1 MDPGDYPRFLEQLR
15 QDREQGASA
24 LARASLKA
32 AAASARNAPATE
44 GGELH
49 RLLLERAA
57 EMTRMRPT
65 MAPVGNLLRRW
76 RKGLDE
82 VSTGNLAQF
91 RARAAALA
99 EALIAES
106 EQALEQAA
114 VHACRAIGPD
124 RRILTH
130 SLSASVLACFRCL
143 GGSGVRAIVSESRPL
158 NEGRRL
164 AEQLADWSIPVS
176 LITDAQLG
184 LFAAE
189 ADLALI
195 GADRL
200 LADGS
205 AVNKA
210 GSYLLAL
217 AAHDRGIPF
226 YVCCEGFKAVAGLDA
241 PLEEMAGSELGY
253 PQRRGIRLRNTYF
266 DVTPARL
273 ISAWFTERGG
283 SDQWVSSPT

>member
-1 MDPGDYPRFLEQLR
+1 MDPADYPHFLEQLR
-15 QDREQGASA
+15 HDREQGASA
-24 LARASLKA
+24 LARACLRA
-32 AAASARNAPATE
+32 AAFSARDAPASE
-44 GGELH
+44 SGGLRRLLIKRAGEL
-49 RLLLERAA
+49 AGI
-57 EMTRMRPT
+57 RPT
-65 MAPVGNLLRRW
+65 MAPIGNLLGRW
-76 RKGLDE
+76 QRALDE
-82 VSTGNLAQF
+82 APAENLAQF

-99 EALIAES
+99 EALISES

-114 VHACRAIGPD
+114 AHACRVIGPG

-130 SLSASVLACFRCL
+130 SLSASVLACFRRL
-143 GGSGVRAIVSESRPL
+143 RARGVTAIASESRPL

-164 AEQLADWSIPVS
+164 AEQLAGWSIPVS

-195 GADRL
+195 GADRV

-205 AVNKA
+205 VVNKA

-217 AAHDRGIPF
+217 AARDRGIPF
-226 YVCCEGFKAVAGLDA
+226 YVCCEGFKAAPGLDA

-253 PQRRGIRLRNTYF
+253 PQRPGILPRNTYF
-266 DVTPARL
+266 DITPARL

-283 SDQWVSSPT
+283 SDHWVLSPT

>member
-1 MDPGDYPRFLEQLR
+1 MDPDDYPRFLEQLAE
-15 QDREQGASA
+15 DRGQGASA
-24 LARASLKA
+24 LARASLRA
-32 AAASARNAPATE
+32 AAASARDAPGTQGA
-44 GGELH
+44 ELH
-49 RLLLERAA
+49 RLLLERAE
-57 EMTRMRPT
+57 EMARLRPS
-65 MAPVGNLLRRW
+65 MAPIGNLLGRW
-76 RKGLDE
+76 QKALEE
-82 VSTGNLAQF
+82 VSKANLAQF
-91 RARAAALA
+91 RAQAAALA

-114 VHACRAIGPD
+114 AHACHAIGPG

-130 SLSASVLACFRCL
+130 SLSASVLACFRRL
-143 GGSGVRAIVSESRPL
+143 RGSGVRAIVSESRPL

-164 AEQLADWSIPVS
+164 AEQLADWAVPVS

-200 LADGS
+200 LGDGS

-217 AAHDRGIPF
+217 AARDRGIPF
-226 YVCCEGFKAVAGLDA
+226 YVCCESFKAVSGLDA

-253 PQRRGIRLRNTYF
+253 PQRPGILLRNTYF
-266 DVTPARL
+266 DITPARL
-273 ISAWFTERGG
+273 IGAWFTECGG
-283 SDQWVSSPT
+283 SDRWVPSPM